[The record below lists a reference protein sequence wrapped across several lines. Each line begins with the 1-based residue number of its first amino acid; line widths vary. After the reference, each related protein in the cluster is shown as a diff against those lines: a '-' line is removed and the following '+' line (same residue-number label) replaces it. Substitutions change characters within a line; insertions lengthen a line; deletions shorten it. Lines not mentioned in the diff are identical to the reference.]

1 MKFKKKLPYILAVV
15 FWLAVWQATAMIVDK
30 ELLLPSVV
38 TTVAELFRLLQTS
51 GFYISLLT
59 SILRIGAGFLLG
71 VLTGVM
77 LASVS
82 YLSKVGRALTV
93 PLISVMKATPVAS
106 VIIILLV
113 WLSRQTVPAVAT
125 MLIVVPIVAQNVY
138 TGFTSVDKQLLEMAD
153 AFHMSGKNKIFKL
166 YIPSAL
172 PYFSTSA
179 TVGIGMAWKAGVAAE
194 VICNPAFGLGADL
207 YESKIYLETSKTFA
221 VTLAVIAVSAAFEVI
236 FKAIFKKRRRGD
248 VKA

>member
-71 VLTGVM
+71 VLAGVM

-125 MLIVVPIVAQNVY
+125 MLIVVPIVAQV
-138 TGFTSVDKQLLEMAD
+138 
-153 AFHMSGKNKIFKL
+153 
-166 YIPSAL
+166 L
-172 PYFSTSA
+172 PRSINSS
-179 TVGIGMAWKAGVAAE
+179 
-194 VICNPAFGLGADL
+194 
-207 YESKIYLETSKTFA
+207 SKWLTRFI
-221 VTLAVIAVSAAFEVI
+221 
-236 FKAIFKKRRRGD
+236 
-248 VKA
+248 